1 MTIRHPDIAL
11 PIRFF
16 PKRWSLGGMLC
27 FFLFWALS
35 GFGCLTGKGASEL
48 FFVQT
53 VQAASVND
61 AYEKAK
67 RDMAELER
75 HPRRSQ
81 WRDQWQKI
89 AAVFMD
95 LYTEETTWNNR
106 PAALFRSALAIDE
119 MARRSVIRKDVVLA
133 ESRYLLLVRKHSSS
147 VLADD
152 ALYKAACLRL
162 DVLKD
167 TSGADALLQ
176 QLIQKYPGGDMAPE
190 AKKLRRSLSNE
201 PSPEKS
207 APKSDKQVV
216 PPRKEPPPSKPL
228 KPVRLPVKTV
238 LIDAGHGGKDPGT
251 RHHNIVERNVTLDLA
266 KRVGAILASEGMR
279 VEYTRFSNKWISLDD
294 RAALARKTRA
304 DLIISIHVNANP
316 SEAIHGFETYY
327 FDSAKTSAA
336 ARLAAVENAMNGHAF
351 QRLGKVP
358 ADRLLGIQT
367 QASRRLA
374 RAIQRATLAYLE
386 KKKYKTR
393 DGGIKTAP
401 FMVLRRAGV
410 PGVLVEVGYCT
421 HKTEARK
428 LGTSA
433 YRAALARGIATGIL
447 IHARKK

>member
-1 MTIRHPDIAL
+1 MKIRHPDATLPVCFFLEKWSVGAL
-11 PIRFF
+11 I
-16 PKRWSLGGMLC
+16 C
-27 FFLFWALS
+27 FFLFWGLS
-35 GFGCLTGKGASEL
+35 GFGCFSGEGINEL

-53 VQAASVND
+53 AQAAPVDD

-95 LYTEETTWNNR
+95 LYTHEKTWVNR
-106 PAALFRSALAIDE
+106 PAALFRSAIAVDE

-133 ESRYLLLVRKHSSS
+133 ESRYLLLVQKHPSS

-152 ALYKAACLRL
+152 ALYKAARLRF

-167 TSGADALLQ
+167 KDGATALLQ
-176 QLIQKYPGGDMAPE
+176 RLVKKYPNGDMSPE
-190 AKKLRRSLSNE
+190 AKKLKQLLTNE
-201 PSPEKS
+201 SPPVKNAS
-207 APKSDKQVV
+207 KVNKQTS
-216 PPRKEPPPSKPL
+216 PPPKEFSSSKPL
-228 KPVRLPVKTV
+228 KPVRLPVRTV

-266 KRVGAILASEGMR
+266 KRVGAILASEGLR
-279 VEYTRFSNKWISLDD
+279 VEYTRFSNKWVSLDE
-294 RAALARKTRA
+294 RAALARRTKA

-316 SEAIHGFETYY
+316 SETIHGFETYY

-351 QRLGKVP
+351 QRLGKLP
-358 ADRLLGIQT
+358 ADRLLGIQS

-374 RAIQRATLAYLE
+374 RSIQRATLAYLE

-421 HKTEARK
+421 NKTEARK

-447 IHARKK
+447 VHARKR